1 MSWEKFINRNP
12 IFVRHISLLYAAYI
26 RMEGFNYETKVT
38 DYKPQPILDDKVTKL
53 IGQMMR
59 PYAFSAYDIFLVR
72 TMWSDFLQAFKVPEK
87 LRVGEIW
94 AAGLIYAF
102 IKLNNV
108 YNYEIEQVSSMCYG
122 VPKQTIERT
131 AAAVWET
138 LALETHDPRYVN
150 EEGLLLMLL
159 Q

>member
-1 MSWEKFINRNP
+1 
-12 IFVRHISLLYAAYI
+12 
-26 RMEGFNYETKVT
+26 
-38 DYKPQPILDDKVTKL
+38 
-53 IGQMMR
+53 
-59 PYAFSAYDIFLVR
+59 
-72 TMWSDFLQAFKVPEK
+72 
-87 LRVGEIW
+87 
-94 AAGLIYAF
+94 
-102 IKLNNV
+102 
-108 YNYEIEQVSSMCYG
+108 MCYG

>member
-1 MSWEKFINRNP
+1 M
-12 IFVRHISLLYAAYI
+12 
-26 RMEGFNYETKVT
+26 
-38 DYKPQPILDDKVTKL
+38 
-53 IGQMMR
+53 
-59 PYAFSAYDIFLVR
+59 
-72 TMWSDFLQAFKVPEK
+72 
-87 LRVGEIW
+87 GEIW

-131 AAAVWET
+131 TAAVWET
-138 LALETHDPRYVN
+138 LKLETHDPRYVN